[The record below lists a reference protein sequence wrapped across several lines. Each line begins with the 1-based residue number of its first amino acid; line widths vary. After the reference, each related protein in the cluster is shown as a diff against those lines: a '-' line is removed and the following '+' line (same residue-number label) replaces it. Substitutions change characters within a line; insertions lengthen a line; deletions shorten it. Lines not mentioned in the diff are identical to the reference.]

1 VTNFVGFA
9 RPGNKG
15 HGVAFID
22 IDDDGALDI
31 FAPLGGHYPGD
42 HAYNAF
48 YHNLKAG
55 QNHWLEV
62 DLRGVKSN
70 RMAIGAQL
78 TVTAGGLLV
87 YREIKG
93 SQGFGATS
101 SFRQHFGLGGN
112 ARVDSLEIR
121 WPSGVTHQFTGLD
134 ANQIITVK
142 EDEPAWT
149 RVK

>member
-1 VTNFVGFA
+1 MTNFVGFA

-93 SQGFGATS
+93 SQGFGSTS
-101 SFRQHFGLGGN
+101 TFRQHFGLGGN
-112 ARVDSLEIR
+112 ARVDWLEIR

-134 ANQIITVK
+134 ANQIIAVK
-142 EDEPAWT
+142 EDEPNW
-149 RVK
+149 KKLK

>member
-1 VTNFVGFA
+1 MGFA

-55 QNHWLEV
+55 QNHW
-62 DLRGVKSN
+62 RKWTCAAS
-70 RMAIGAQL
+70 R
-78 TVTAGGLLV
+78 
-87 YREIKG
+87 
-93 SQGFGATS
+93 AT
-101 SFRQHFGLGGN
+101 G
-112 ARVDSLEIR
+112 
-121 WPSGVTHQFTGLD
+121 WPS
-134 ANQIITVK
+134 ARN
-142 EDEPAWT
+142 
-149 RVK
+149 